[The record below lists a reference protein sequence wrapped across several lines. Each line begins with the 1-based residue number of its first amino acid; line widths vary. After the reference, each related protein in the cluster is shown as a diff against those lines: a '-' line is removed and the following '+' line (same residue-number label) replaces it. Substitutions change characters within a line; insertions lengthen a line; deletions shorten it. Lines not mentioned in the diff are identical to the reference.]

1 MSFFLGVFCSIKS
14 LALFKVSAHY
24 PRNLSANLNNQ
35 KAASIEVRPMHIRT
49 SQENASI
56 GVSSR
61 QLESVKLFL
70 TRL

>member
-1 MSFFLGVFCSIKS
+1 
-14 LALFKVSAHY
+14 
-24 PRNLSANLNNQ
+24 
-35 KAASIEVRPMHIRT
+35 MHIRT
-49 SQENASI
+49 SQEDASI